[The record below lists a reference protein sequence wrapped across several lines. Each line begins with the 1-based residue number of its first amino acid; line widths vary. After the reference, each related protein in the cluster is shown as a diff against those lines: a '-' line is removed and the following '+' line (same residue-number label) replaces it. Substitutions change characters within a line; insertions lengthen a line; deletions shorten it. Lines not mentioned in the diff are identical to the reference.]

1 MSAFAAN
8 KSRRAT
14 GEHRMGFTLVELLVG
29 LIVIAALMAML
40 IVGLTK
46 AGQFARKAAAQQTL
60 SSLKQSTISFE
71 NEVGFFPP
79 LVYDGADMGSFD
91 ARTRGAFSDSG
102 PVYVDNFGRSLINVY
117 RLGAGEGRDF
127 LRGTFLSP
135 SGGSPDYRDPRF
147 SKFSLPFYLSGALG
161 EDVDGVEGPG
171 MSKPLPDGAWAGV
184 GDVLGGGNT
193 TYEPFME
200 TGRSSARIERE
211 YYDSVEATELDGS
224 PPGDMRNRL
233 ALVDSNGK
241 AYRYY
246 RWLHD
251 QNPANTLD
259 LNIPGVLIDPVT
271 HFEAMSDP
279 TIDIT
284 NNDAKLRGASWAIVS
299 AGQNGLFGTEE
310 IGDILDK
317 LKLPYDAGSITP
329 IEEARARREAAID
342 NVVGI
347 GQ

>member
-1 MSAFAAN
+1 MSAVAAN
-8 KSRRAT
+8 KSRRAA
-14 GEHRMGFTLVELLVG
+14 GEHRVGFTLVELLVG

-46 AGQFARKAAAQQTL
+46 ASRFARKAAAQQTL
-60 SSLKQSTISFE
+60 SALKQSTSTFE
-71 NEVGFFPP
+71 NEMGFLPP
-79 LVYDGADMGSFD
+79 LVYDGSDMGSFD

-102 PVYVDNFGRSLINVY
+102 PVYVDNFGRSLVDVY
-117 RLGAGEGRDF
+117 QLGQSQGRDF
-127 LRGTFLSP
+127 LRGSFLAV
-135 SGGSPDYRDPRF
+135 GGAPDYRDPRY

-161 EDVDGVEGPG
+161 KDVDGVEGPG

-193 TYEPFME
+193 TYDPFME

-211 YYDSVEATELDGS
+211 YFDAVEAAELGGS
-224 PPGDMRNRL
+224 QPGDIRNRL
-233 ALVDSNGK
+233 ALVDGNGK

-251 QNPANTLD
+251 RDPANTLD
-259 LNIPGVLIDPVT
+259 LNIPGVFIDPVT
-271 HFEAMSDP
+271 LSEAMSDP
-279 TIDIT
+279 TIDVT
-284 NNDAKLRGASWAIVS
+284 ENNVQLRGASWAIVS
-299 AGQNGLFGTEE
+299 AGANGLFGTEQ
-310 IGDILDK
+310 ISDILDK

-329 IEEARARREAAID
+329 IEEALARREAAID

-347 GQ
+347 GE